1 MTEESQS
8 SKKITTKKIIS
19 TPANVSKIYFNGS
32 LFCNFLEH
40 LCKSLPKL
48 GRSATKG
55 QAAALIL
62 FYGIH
67 NII

>member
-8 SKKITTKKIIS
+8 SKKITAKKIIS
-19 TPANVSKIYFNGS
+19 TPANVSNIYFNGS

-40 LCKSLPKL
+40 LCISLPKL
-48 GRSATKG
+48 GRSATEG
-55 QAAALIL
+55 QAALTL

>member
-8 SKKITTKKIIS
+8 SKKITAKKIIS
-19 TPANVSKIYFNGS
+19 TPANVSNIYFNGS

-40 LCKSLPKL
+40 LCISLPKL
-48 GRSATKG
+48 RRSATEG
-55 QAAALIL
+55 QAALTL